1 MKKKITALFLC
12 VALAAI
18 AIVGA
23 SLAYFTD
30 TDNETNTFTVGGVK
44 IDLIEKQSNEDH
56 TGFVPYT
63 GDKVLMPIVGSAQ
76 GEKYPNGQPKAANY
90 IDKVVTIQ
98 NTGKS
103 AAWIRAYYA
112 VPSDL
117 DDGYETFNA
126 GANILHGNFG
136 KSYINNTPI
145 TQELLGRLPRTL
157 LLGVISIA
165 IALLVGVPLGISAA
179 VHQGSWMDN
188 ICMFIA
194 LVGVS
199 MPTFWVA
206 LMLVILFA
214 LKLGWLPAMGIGG
227 IQYYIL
233 PCIANSFGGIAT
245 QARQARSS
253 MLEVI
258 RSDYITTARAK
269 GVSEHKVIYGH
280 ALPNALIPIVTVA
293 GSNLAHMFGGS
304 LIIEQVFSIPGIG
317 TYMITA
323 VNSRDYPVVE
333 GCVIFLAI
341 TFSIMMLLVDLAYA
355 YIDPRIKAQYE
366 GGKGGH

>member
-23 SLAYFTD
+23 SLAYFSD
-30 TDNETNTFTVGGVK
+30 TDNKTNTFTVGGVK
-44 IDLIEKQSNEDH
+44 IDLIEQQSNEDH

-136 KSYINNTPI
+136 NKIVDGTVYTTFGAEWNWMHDGKWNYFETTMDGIKYNVYFADYYQAVEAGATTEQLIQGVYLDKSVDFGKDGKCYAFG
-145 TQELLGRLPRTL
+145 EEVTL
-157 LLGVISIA
+157 DEGWDWSSVSCPVFA
-165 IALLVGVPLGISAA
+165 VACQADGFDTAA
-179 VHQGSWMDN
+179 AAMDAAFGAN
-188 ICMFIA
+188 YN
-194 LVGVS
+194 
-199 MPTFWVA
+199 PW
-206 LMLVILFA
+206 
-214 LKLGWLPAMGIGG
+214 GG
-227 IQYYIL
+227 D
-233 PCIANSFGGIAT
+233 AT
-245 QARQARSS
+245 NWQ
-253 MLEVI
+253 
-258 RSDYITTARAK
+258 
-269 GVSEHKVIYGH
+269 
-280 ALPNALIPIVTVA
+280 
-293 GSNLAHMFGGS
+293 
-304 LIIEQVFSIPGIG
+304 
-317 TYMITA
+317 
-323 VNSRDYPVVE
+323 
-333 GCVIFLAI
+333 
-341 TFSIMMLLVDLAYA
+341 
-355 YIDPRIKAQYE
+355 
-366 GGKGGH
+366 